1 MEDTQMDEPKR
12 LLIRPLEA
20 AAMLSV
26 SRSKIYE
33 LLAKNLI
40 PSVRVGGLIR
50 VPRAALE
57 RLAANA
63 TEPEVGR
70 ALFFFEAAPPRW
82 ALDK

>member
-63 TEPEVGR
+63 TEPEGQ
-70 ALFFFEAAPPRW
+70 
-82 ALDK
+82 

>member
-1 MEDTQMDEPKR
+1 MEDQSVRAGRKRRMEDTQMDEPKR

-63 TEPEVGR
+63 TEPEGQ
-70 ALFFFEAAPPRW
+70 
-82 ALDK
+82 